1 MVVKILLKEH
11 QREVTTMN
19 EQELLKRLDK
29 ALEENAK
36 IVAKLLV
43 VLRSRNL
50 IKDTDIEF
58 IFNDDLQPIG
68 DDDSLEIE

>member
-1 MVVKILLKEH
+1 
-11 QREVTTMN
+11 MN

-43 VLRSRNL
+43 VLRSRGL

-68 DDDSLEIE
+68 DDDTLEID